1 MNMHTTTLLKPERKG
16 RRAYTQKATNH
27 LKKKKRKNMT
37 VACSIFTLG
46 GQVELFWTAFDMPM
60 AGVPLNLHK
69 DTKKLFLGVS
79 KK

>member
-46 GQVELFWTAFDMPM
+46 GQVELFWTAFDMP
-60 AGVPLNLHK
+60 ATGVPLK
-69 DTKKLFLGVS
+69 VASGYKKIVFGCF